1 MNDKKPAA
9 PRRDVARAAPEAP
22 MSDDFDEFDAVDPTD
37 TIRTMLAAAIQV
49 GAPVY
54 NSGDARGC
62 YDIYAAVA
70 RMLLRVV
77 QGGED
82 ETNALRDA
90 LHEAALEP
98 DVNEQAWVM
107 RRAFDRILGEEE
119 EEEEG
124 KDEGFEN
131 LN

>member
-1 MNDKKPAA
+1 
-9 PRRDVARAAPEAP
+9 

-62 YDIYAAVA
+62 FDIYAAVA

-82 ETNALRDA
+82 ETTALRDA
-90 LHEAALEP
+90 LQEAALEP
-98 DVNEQAWVM
+98 DVNEQAWIM

-119 EEEEG
+119 EEEEEG